1 VYCHRRSPKRAFT
14 VARWLANEP
23 ERQLTSKPLTPNGVL
38 HALGDLVFIL
48 DREQRVTAAFG
59 RSFEA
64 GQYETSQFLGKTIAE
79 EWPPDVAALHVEMNA
94 RGLEGQVVVYDWEY
108 PFRGSGRR
116 MMTLICPLYAEAGG
130 AVIGVV
136 RSSRDLGVAVRP
148 LATQTVQFALQQPNP
163 RSAGKSAD
171 RQPTQ
176 RRVKGRAHLST
187 RSDEAVLAS
196 EQLRDVIFRLSPRER
211 LIVGQLLDSAR
222 TSQIARN
229 LKISVHTV
237 RQHLKH
243 ILRKAGVHSQQ
254 ELLELLRGKRST

>member
-1 VYCHRRSPKRAFT
+1 MIC
-14 VARWLANEP
+14 
-23 ERQLTSKPLTPNGVL
+23 KPLTPTGVL
-38 HALGDLVFIL
+38 NALGDLVFIL
-48 DREQRVTAAFG
+48 DRQQRVTAAFG
-59 RSFEA
+59 RSFE
-64 GQYETSQFLGKTIAE
+64 GGECETSQFLGKTITE
-79 EWPPDVAALHVEMNA
+79 EWPPDIAALHLEMNA

-116 MMTLICPLYAEAGG
+116 IMTLICPLYADAGG

-136 RSSRDLGVAVRP
+136 RSSRDLGAAVRS

-163 RSAGKSAD
+163 QSSGKRAD
-171 RQPTQ
+171 RQSTPK
-176 RRVKGRAHLST
+176 RAKGRPHLSPKSGET
-187 RSDEAVLAS
+187 LAS
-196 EQLRDVIFRLSPRER
+196 EQLKDVVFRLSPRER

-222 TSQIARN
+222 AAQIAGN

-243 ILRKAGVHSQQ
+243 ILRKAAVHSQQ